1 MQQDCNRQ
9 NKVLMMQNN
18 QPKNSQLAKLRP
30 GQISRPK
37 NLNLLTIRLPIN
49 ALVSILHRATGC
61 ALFLI
66 LPVILLLLQFSLS
79 SAEHYQAVILILH
92 SPFIKLM
99 LLGLAWVFLHHFF
112 AGIRHLAMD
121 VHWMTTL
128 MKARYT
134 SKVVLVLGAIAT
146 LALAIKIWL

>member
-1 MQQDCNRQ
+1 MNT
-9 NKVLMMQNN
+9 KLTK
-18 QPKNSQLAKLRP
+18 KN
-30 GQISRPK
+30 RPK

-66 LPVILLLLQFSLS
+66 LPFILLLLQLSLS
-79 SAEHYQAVILILH
+79 SAANLQRVIDFLH
-92 SPFIKLM
+92 SPFIKLVLM
-99 LLGLAWVFLHHFF
+99 GLAWSFFHHFF

-121 VHWMTTL
+121 VHWMTSL

-134 SKVVLVLGAIAT
+134 SKVVMVLGLLAT
-146 LALAIKIWL
+146 LVVSIALWV

>member
-1 MQQDCNRQ
+1 MQAPKTPLNQAPLDQ
-9 NKVLMMQNN
+9 APLNKV
-18 QPKNSQLAKLRP
+18 KRV
-30 GQISRPK
+30 RPK

-61 ALFLI
+61 ALFFS
-66 LPVILLLLQFSLS
+66 LPFLLLTLHWSLS
-79 SAEHYQAVILILH
+79 SEAHYLQVASILSGWFFKLILI
-92 SPFIKLM
+92 
-99 LLGLAWVFLHHFF
+99 GLVWSFSHHFF

-134 SKVVLVLGAIAT
+134 SKIVLLLGVLSTIVFT
-146 LALAIKIWL
+146 MMMWS